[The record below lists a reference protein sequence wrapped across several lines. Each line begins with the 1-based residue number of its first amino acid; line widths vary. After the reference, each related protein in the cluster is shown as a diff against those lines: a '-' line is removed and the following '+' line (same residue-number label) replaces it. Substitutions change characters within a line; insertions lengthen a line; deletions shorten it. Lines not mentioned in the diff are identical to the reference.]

1 MNRRLIAAVSSVFVV
16 LSLATVALAAD
27 DPFVGTWKLNLAK
40 SKFSPG
46 PPPKTSTI
54 TFETQGKGFKFV
66 GDGVNAEGKAI
77 HQEGSVKFDG
87 KDYPVTGAG
96 GPLDITI
103 AVKMIDSYT
112 RDFVGK
118 RGGKEGQRGQDVIS
132 KDGKTLTRTIKGQNA
147 QGQEYNNVLVFD
159 KQ

>member
-1 MNRRLIAAVSSVFVV
+1 MQKRLIAVVSLV
-16 LSLATVALAAD
+16 LALAAIAFAAD
-27 DPFVGTWKLNLAK
+27 DPFTGTWKLNVAK
-40 SKFSPG
+40 SKFNPG
-46 PPPKTSTI
+46 PPPQSSTI
-54 TFETQGKGFKFV
+54 TFEPQDRGFKFV
-66 GDGVNAEGKAI
+66 GDGVNSDGKAI

-96 GPLDITI
+96 VPPDMTI
-103 AVKMIDSYT
+103 AVRMIDTHT

-132 KDGKTLTRTIKGQNA
+132 KDGKTLTRTTKGQNA
-147 QGQEYNNVLVFD
+147 QGQKYNNVLVYD